1 MTAVAAAAPA
11 QDTFRVF
18 GTTATLL
25 ITEASA
31 LPAARRLADAE
42 FAAVDLACS
51 RFRPDSELSALNAA
65 GGATVRIS
73 ELFAELL
80 GEALRAA
87 RLTDGAVDPT
97 CGRALAELGYDR
109 DFGLLEPAPALAPG
123 TAGPGRTGPGPADSG
138 PASPG
143 STSPGP
149 AGSGP
154 ASPGPAGSRPASAG
168 AASQAAPAR
177 AVPGWRSVQLDI
189 GPPRVT
195 LAGGAQL
202 DLGAT
207 AKARAADR
215 CAAAIAGQ
223 LGCGVL
229 VSLGGDIA
237 VAGPVPAGGW
247 RIRVTD
253 DHAAGPDAAGQTVS
267 ITSGGLATSSTMVRA
282 WARDGRRMHHIVD
295 PATGEPAR
303 SCWRTVSV
311 AAGSCTDANAASTA
325 AIVRGAAAISW
336 LEDLSLPARLV
347 REDGSVA
354 VIAGWPDEPVPPSG
368 PAPGT

>member
-109 DFGLLEPAPALAPG
+109 DFGLLEPAPALAAG
-123 TAGPGRTGPGPADSG
+123 TAGPGR
-138 PASPG
+138 
-143 STSPGP
+143 
-149 AGSGP
+149 
-154 ASPGPAGSRPASAG
+154 ASPGPAGPGPASSGPASSG
-168 AASQAAPAR
+168 PASQVPPAR
-177 AVPGWRSVQLDI
+177 AVPGWRSVHLDT
-189 GPPRVT
+189 GPPRAT

-215 CAAAIAGQ
+215 CAAAITRQ

-267 ITSGGLATSSTMVRA
+267 ITSGGLATSSTTVRA

-347 REDGSVA
+347 REDGSVT

>member
-109 DFGLLEPAPALAPG
+109 DFGLLEPAPAVAPG
-123 TAGPGRTGPGPADSG
+123 TAGPGRT
-138 PASPG
+138 
-143 STSPGP
+143 SPGP
-149 AGSGP
+149 AGSASSGP
-154 ASPGPAGSRPASAG
+154 ASSGPASSGPAS
-168 AASQAAPAR
+168 QVPPAR
-177 AVPGWRSVQLDI
+177 AVPGWRSVQLDT
-189 GPPRVT
+189 GPPRAT

-223 LGCGVL
+223 LGYGVL

-267 ITSGGLATSSTMVRA
+267 ITSGGLATSSTTVRA

-325 AIVRGAAAISW
+325 AIVRGDAAIRW